1 MKYVENHL
9 TKHHLLHAPHR
20 WFFAFLASPI
30 HFAEM
35 HYKNRYHLQFSH
47 ARKLFL
53 FDISLVATLLVILG
67 AFLGWSVYNPT
78 VTDLVYVS
86 VTPSKD
92 RILSGEYVGYTIGYI
107 NESTV
112 RLTDAVLSLELP
124 EGYIV
129 DATTPK
135 DTYNSESNEFVL
147 ENISPGD
154 EGKVS
159 VSGWFYGTPNIEDS
173 IHASIT
179 YRQDGKTRIEEKT
192 SPHIIFLRGS
202 LLTSSV
208 ELREQVVEGSRVPIK
223 IKLTNEGDEPLQ
235 NISFS
240 FDPLMVIGVV
250 EDMSATIGSATEH
263 TWSVPELTPGQS
275 GEFTGIVHVLDTLG
289 QSEYLLELAP
299 ALIVRGKA
307 IPQSIIKKNI
317 RIAQPKVQVGAEWDG
332 GVAAFKP
339 GETGRLIVS
348 IRNTGN
354 VEIVDG
360 IVEVPL
366 PRGVVNMSE
375 AARANTG
382 SISQSTLVLNAGKHS
397 GLRSIQPGESRV
409 IAVLLPV
416 ISTSDAGTN
425 VVLQPT
431 VRFKGVVE
439 VAKEVMVEDVSTA
452 GSVKIG
458 TDLQLEGEVRY
469 YTAEGDQLGRG
480 PLPPEVGKE
489 TKYAAL
495 FTIRN
500 TTSNVVGGVFTA
512 RLAPGAVWTGKT
524 SVTQG
529 SAPVYSPST
538 RTVRWSLGTIP
549 AHANAGLFF
558 ELSLTPTEVDRG
570 TTPAMIMGAEI
581 TGSDSYVGYSMV
593 KTSGFLDSSLRT
605 DAKGSQKGSI
615 VQ

>member
-1 MKYVENHL
+1 MKYVQEHL
-9 TKHHLLHAPHR
+9 NTHHLLRAPHK

-53 FDISLVATLLVILG
+53 FDMSLVATLLVIAA
-67 AFLGWSVYNPT
+67 AFLGWSMYNPT

-86 VTPSKD
+86 ITPSKD
-92 RILSGEYVGYTIGYI
+92 RILSGEYVSYTIGYI

-112 RLTDAVLSLELP
+112 RLTDAVLSVELP

-129 DATTPK
+129 DASTPEGS
-135 DTYNSESNEFVL
+135 YHLESSEFKIGS
-147 ENISPGD
+147 ISSG
-154 EGKVS
+154 ESGSVS
-159 VSGWFYGTPNIEDS
+159 VSGWFYGTPNVEDH
-173 IHASIT
+173 IHAKIT

-202 LLTSSV
+202 LLISSV
-208 ELREQVVEGSRVPIK
+208 ELQDQIVAGSQVPVK
-223 IKLTNEGDEPLQ
+223 IKLTNTGDELLQ

-240 FDPLMVIGVV
+240 FDPLKAIGVV
-250 EDMSATIGSATEH
+250 ENVSATIGSATEH
-263 TWSVPELTPGQS
+263 IWSVPELTPGQS
-275 GEFTGIVHVLDTLG
+275 GEFTGTIRVLDTLG
-289 QSEYLLELAP
+289 QSEYPLELAP
-299 ALIVRGKA
+299 ALTVRGKTIA
-307 IPQSIIKKNI
+307 QSIVKKDI

-332 GVAAFKP
+332 GGATLKP
-339 GETGRLIVS
+339 GETGRLMVS

-360 IVEVPL
+360 IIEIPL

-375 AARANTG
+375 AARANAG
-382 SISQSTLVLNAGKHS
+382 SITQSTLILTSGKHS
-397 GLRSIQPGESRV
+397 TLRSIQPGESRM

-425 VVLQPT
+425 LVLQPT
-431 VRFKGVVE
+431 VRFKGA
-439 VAKEVMVEDVSTA
+439 VAVAREVMVEDTSTA
-452 GSVKIG
+452 GSLKVG
-458 TDLQLEGEVRY
+458 TDLQLLGEVRY

-500 TTSNVVGGVFTA
+500 TTSNVTGGVFTA
-512 RLAPGAVWTGKT
+512 RLASGVVWTGKT

-529 SAPVYSPST
+529 SAPVYNPST

-558 ELSLTPTEVDRG
+558 ELSITPTESDRG
-570 TTPAMIMGAEI
+570 TTPAMVMSAEI
-581 TGSDSYVGYSMV
+581 TGSDSYGGYSIV
-593 KTSGFLDSSLRT
+593 RTSGILDSSLKT
-605 DAKGSQKGSI
+605 DTEGSQKGSI